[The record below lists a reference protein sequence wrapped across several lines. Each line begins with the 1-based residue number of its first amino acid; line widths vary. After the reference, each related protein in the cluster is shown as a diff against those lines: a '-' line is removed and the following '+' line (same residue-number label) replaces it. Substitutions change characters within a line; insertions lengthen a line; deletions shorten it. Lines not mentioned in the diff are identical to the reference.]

1 MDIIINKINDPQSL
15 TKITE
20 SESEWKLDVITFV
33 ISGKE
38 KVEKAQRK
46 MTFEDTITSSN
57 SNVYTFSDRNQTNL

>member
-46 MTFEDTITSSN
+46 MTFEDIITSSN